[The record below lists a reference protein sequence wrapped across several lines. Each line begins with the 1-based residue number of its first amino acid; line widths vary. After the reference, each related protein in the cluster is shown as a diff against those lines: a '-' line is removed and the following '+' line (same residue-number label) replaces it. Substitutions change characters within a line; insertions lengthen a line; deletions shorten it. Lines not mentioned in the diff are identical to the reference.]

1 MPQSKRKEP
10 AQTVTLP
17 VNDNGTGGALAEVEY
32 RVVQDKEMEYMEP
45 VFARLGW
52 TLPDPAYGKVVVAE
66 AGGMILGFAVVQF
79 MLHAEPQWVNPLIR
93 GTGVAE
99 GIAKAVQTY
108 IEEDCKVTRYIVTAK
123 PGSFGARLAEGIGM
137 TILPQMAVFV
147 KDTRD
152 QTPRGE

>member
-1 MPQSKRKEP
+1 MS
-10 AQTVTLP
+10 VTLP
-17 VNDNGTGGALAEVEY
+17 ASENGTGAELTDVAY
-32 RVVQDKEMEYMEP
+32 RVVAEEEMAYMEP

-108 IEEDCKVTRYIVTAK
+108 IEKDCKVTRYLVTAK

-137 TILPQMAVFV
+137 TALPQMAVFV
-147 KDTRD
+147 KDTRN
-152 QTPRGE
+152 QQGRE